1 MEETRLAAYGVTGF
15 VLLVTLVSGPL
26 VGAVD
31 LTQEPRGCTAQ
42 IGSGSANVSVESLP
56 DSATISKGD
65 FGAETYYLEVPD
77 GSATVANVTGQPI
90 LSYTISIPE
99 LGRTAG
105 PTLFLCADQS
115 GRQELSI
122 QRLTIDEADLD
133 ADSYDAT
140 LTLFLRGDGAE
151 VLVREQSITVE
162 VRR

>member
-1 MEETRLAAYGVTGF
+1 MEETRLAVCGVTGF

-31 LTQEPRGCTAQ
+31 LTQEPQGCTAQ
-42 IGSGSANVSVESLP
+42 IGTGSATVSVESLP
-56 DSATISKGD
+56 DSAAISKGQ

-77 GSATVANVTGQPI
+77 GKVRVTNVTGQPI

-105 PTLFLCADQS
+105 PTLFLCAHQS
-115 GRQELSI
+115 ARQELSV
-122 QRLTIDEADLD
+122 QRITIDEGDLD

-140 LTLFLRGDGAE
+140 LTLRLRGDGDE
-151 VLVREQSITVE
+151 VLVREKSITVE